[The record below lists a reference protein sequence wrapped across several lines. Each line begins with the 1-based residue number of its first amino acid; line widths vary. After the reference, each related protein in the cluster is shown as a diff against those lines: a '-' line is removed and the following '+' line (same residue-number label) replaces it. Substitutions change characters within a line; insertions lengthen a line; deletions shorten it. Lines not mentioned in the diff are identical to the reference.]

1 MDSYGSWI
9 KNVAIIGTLSV
20 ASFGLYSYFS
30 QEEVKE
36 KKKEKKISE
45 PTREPSL
52 VELWILFSNLKET
65 EKWSQILDMTNDKK
79 DLFSLTFKA
88 EALEHLERLE
98 ESTELFKFITLQ
110 GATTSNDEFSIG
122 RSYQQL
128 QNYEESKKWFEKS
141 AEKDHPY
148 SIYSLGVFHQHGI
161 GCEKD
166 EKKALEYLEKST
178 SMNEPCSFYLLSL
191 LLNKTDKTRS
201 FELLKRAADS
211 SYLPAMITIGDVLS
225 KKDPEL
231 SFDYFL
237 KASAEDHPQ
246 AQFQVAFCLS
256 NGDGVP
262 KDQDRAFEFCKKSA
276 DQDYAPAQYLLGGFY
291 HTGSGCTKSASL
303 AFDYYNKASE
313 NGFASAQYSFRK

>member
-9 KNVAIIGTLSV
+9 KNVAIFGTLSIATIGV
-20 ASFGLYSYFS
+20 YNYFS
-30 QEEVKE
+30 QEEIKE
-36 KKKEKKISE
+36 QKKEKKIQSI
-45 PTREPSL
+45 EPSL
-52 VELWILFSNLKET
+52 IELWVMFSNLKET
-65 EKWSQILDMTNDKK
+65 EKWNQILDLTNDKK

-98 ESTELFKFITLQ
+98 ESIELFKFVTLQ
-110 GATTSNDEFSIG
+110 DATSSNDEFSIG
-122 RSYQQL
+122 RSHQQL

-141 AEKDHPY
+141 AEKNHPY
-148 SIYSLGVFHQHGI
+148 SIYSLGVFYQHGI

-191 LLNKTDKTRS
+191 LLNKTDKSRS
-201 FELLKRAADS
+201 FELLKQAADS
-211 SYLPAMITIGDVLS
+211 NYLPAMITIGDVLS

-237 KASAEDHPQ
+237 KASLEDHPQ

-256 NGDGVP
+256 NGDGVQ
-262 KDQDRAFEFCKKSA
+262 KDQERAFEFCKKSA
-276 DQDYAPAQYLLGGFY
+276 DQGHAPAQYLLGGFY
-291 HTGSGCTKSASL
+291 HTGSGCTKSPSL
-303 AFDYYNKASE
+303 AFDYYNAASE
-313 NGFASAQYSFRK
+313 NGFASAQYS